1 MSVTDSAEAAA
12 AEKSD
17 GTWRDDPAMVEAWE
31 DYQRRLRDNDPYTD
45 LETTGD
51 LQRRIDGLR
60 AKR

>member
-1 MSVTDSAEAAA
+1 MSVTDSAGAAA
-12 AEKSD
+12 AEKPD

-45 LETTGD
+45 LETTAD
-51 LQRRIDGLR
+51 LRRRIDGLR